1 MRGLIIL
8 AVVVVVA
15 LVAIGLVAYTVD
27 ETQQAVIVRMGN
39 PVRTVKEP
47 GLHFK
52 WPFPIESVH
61 TFDDRVLEY
70 DADPEPI
77 YTKDKKNLIVDNYAR
92 WRIEDPLVF
101 MKAVRTRSG
110 AQSRLDDIV
119 YSVLR
124 EELGK
129 HVLLEVISE
138 NREEIMVAVTY
149 RCREQAKGL
158 GIGILDVRIKR
169 ADLPQENEKFVFN
182 RMRAERSRIA
192 MQYRSE
198 GEEAALKIRAQ
209 TDLDEREI
217 MAGAYEK
224 SENLKGEGDAE
235 ALGIYAN
242 AYEKDPNFYAFIRT
256 LQAYE
261 KAIDKHTV
269 LVLPPTM
276 KFFQYLEAGTK

>member
-1 MRGLIIL
+1 MKGLIIL
-8 AVVVVVA
+8 AVIVVIA
-15 LVAIGLVAYTVD
+15 LVAVGLVAYTVD
-27 ETQQAVIVRMGN
+27 ETQQAVIIRMGN
-39 PVRTVKEP
+39 PVRTVQEP

-52 WPFPIESVH
+52 WPYPIESVH
-61 TFDDRVLEY
+61 MFDDRVLEY
-70 DADPEPI
+70 DVDPEPI
-77 YTKDKKNLIVDNYAR
+77 YTQDKKNLILDNYAR
-92 WRIEDPLVF
+92 WRIEDPLMF
-101 MKAVRTRSG
+101 MKAVKTRSG
-110 AQSRLDDIV
+110 AQARLDDIV

-129 HVLLEVISE
+129 HILSEVISE
-138 NREEIMVAVTY
+138 NREKIMVAVTQ

-169 ADLPQENEKFVFN
+169 ADLPRENEEYVYN

-198 GEEAALKIRAQ
+198 GEEEALKIRAQ
-209 TDLDEREI
+209 TDLDKRAI
-217 MAGAYEK
+217 MAEAYEK
-224 SENLKGEGDAE
+224 SEKLKGVGDAE

-242 AYEKDPNFYAFIRT
+242 AYQKDPNFYAFTRT

-261 KAIDKHTV
+261 KAIDEHTV

-276 KFFQYLEAGTK
+276 EFFKYLEVKKK

>member
-1 MRGLIIL
+1 MKGLIIL
-8 AVVVVVA
+8 AVIVVVA
-15 LVAIGLVAYTVD
+15 LVAVGLVAYTVD

-61 TFDDRVLEY
+61 MFDDRVLEY
-70 DADPEPI
+70 DVDPEPI
-77 YTKDKKNLIVDNYAR
+77 YTRDKKNLIVDNYAR

-101 MKAVRTRSG
+101 MKAVKTRSG

-129 HVLLEVISE
+129 HTLSEVISE
-138 NREEIMVAVTY
+138 NREKLMVTVTQ
-149 RCREQAKGL
+149 RCREQMKAL

-169 ADLPQENEKFVFN
+169 ADLPRENEAFVYN

-198 GEEAALKIRAQ
+198 GEEEALKIRAQ
-209 TDLDEREI
+209 TDLDKREI
-217 MAGAYEK
+217 MAVAYEK
-224 SENLKGEGDAE
+224 SEKLKGAGDAE

-242 AYEKDPNFYAFIRT
+242 AYEKDPNFYAFTRT

-261 KAIDKHTV
+261 KAIDEHTV
-269 LVLPPTM
+269 LVLPPTTE
-276 KFFQYLEAGTK
+276 FFKYLDVKKQ

>member
-1 MRGLIIL
+1 MKGLIIL
-8 AVVVVVA
+8 AVIVVIA
-15 LVAIGLVAYTVD
+15 LVAVGLVAYTVD
-27 ETQQAVIVRMGN
+27 ETQQAVIIRMGN
-39 PVRTVKEP
+39 PVRTVQEP
-47 GLHFK
+47 GLYFK
-52 WPFPIESVH
+52 WPFPIESAH
-61 TFDDRVLEY
+61 MFDDRVLEY
-70 DADPEPI
+70 DVDPEPI
-77 YTKDKKNLIVDNYAR
+77 YTQDKKNLILDNYAR
-92 WRIEDPLVF
+92 WRIEDPLMF
-101 MKAVRTRSG
+101 MKAVKTRSG
-110 AQSRLDDIV
+110 AQARLDDIV

-129 HVLLEVISE
+129 HVLSEVISE
-138 NREEIMVAVTY
+138 NREKIMVAVTHQ
-149 RCREQAKGL
+149 CREQAKGL

-169 ADLPQENEKFVFN
+169 ADLPRENEAFVFN

-209 TDLDEREI
+209 TDLDKREI
-217 MAGAYEK
+217 MAVAYEK
-224 SENLKGEGDAE
+224 SEKLKGAGDAE

-242 AYEKDPNFYAFIRT
+242 AYEKDPNFYAFTRT

-276 KFFQYLEAGTK
+276 EFFKYLEVKKK

>member
-15 LVAIGLVAYTVD
+15 LVAVGLVAYTVD

-77 YTKDKKNLIVDNYAR
+77 YTQDKKNLIVDNYAR

-138 NREEIMVAVTY
+138 NREEIMVTVTH
-149 RCREQAKGL
+149 RCREQMKGL
-158 GIGILDVRIKR
+158 GIEIVDVRIKR
-169 ADLPQENEKFVFN
+169 ADLPRENEEFVFN

-198 GEEAALKIRAQ
+198 GEEEALKIRAQ
-209 TDLDEREI
+209 TDLEEREI

-224 SENLKGEGDAE
+224 SEKLKGEGDAE

-242 AYEKDPNFYAFIRT
+242 AYEKDPQFYAFIRT

-276 KFFQYLEAGTK
+276 KFFEYLEVGKK

>member
-1 MRGLIIL
+1 MKGLIIL
-8 AVVVVVA
+8 AVIVVIA
-15 LVAIGLVAYTVD
+15 LVAVGLVAYTVD
-27 ETQQAVIVRMGN
+27 ETQQAVIIRMGN

-47 GLHFK
+47 GLYFK

-61 TFDDRVLEY
+61 MFDDRVLEY
-70 DADPEPI
+70 DVDPEPI
-77 YTKDKKNLIVDNYAR
+77 YTQDKKNLILDNYAR
-92 WRIEDPLVF
+92 WRIEDPLMF
-101 MKAVRTRSG
+101 MKAVKTRSG
-110 AQSRLDDIV
+110 AQARLDDIV

-129 HVLLEVISE
+129 HVLSEVISE
-138 NREEIMVAVTY
+138 NREQIMVDVAQ

-169 ADLPQENEKFVFN
+169 ADLPRENEAFVFN

-209 TDLDEREI
+209 TDLDKRTI
-217 MAGAYEK
+217 MAEAYEK
-224 SENLKGEGDAE
+224 SEKLKGAGDAE

-242 AYEKDPNFYAFIRT
+242 AYEKDPNFYAFTRT

-276 KFFQYLEAGTK
+276 EFFKYLEVKKQ

>member
-8 AVVVVVA
+8 AVVVVAAFV
-15 LVAIGLVAYTVD
+15 VIGLVAYTVD
-27 ETQQAVIVRMGN
+27 ETQQAVILRMGN
-39 PVRTVKEP
+39 PVRTVKEA

-61 TFDDRVLEY
+61 MFDDRVLEY

-77 YTKDKKNLIVDNYAR
+77 YTQDKKNLIVDNYAR
-92 WRIEDPLVF
+92 WRIGDPLRF
-101 MKAVRTRSG
+101 MKAVKTESG

-129 HVLLEVISE
+129 HTLLEVISE
-138 NREEIMVAVTY
+138 NREKIMVAVTE
-149 RCREQAKGL
+149 RCREQAKEL
-158 GIGILDVRIKR
+158 GIEIVDVRIKR
-169 ADLPQENEKFVFN
+169 ADLPRENEAFVFN

-198 GEEAALKIRAQ
+198 GEEKALKIRAQ
-209 TDLDEREI
+209 TDLEERRI
-217 MAGAYEK
+217 MAEAYEK
-224 SENLKGEGDAE
+224 AEKFKGEGDAE
-235 ALGIYAN
+235 ALKIYAN
-242 AYEKDPNFYAFIRT
+242 AYQKDPQFYAFLRT

-261 KAIDKHTV
+261 KAIDKYTV

-276 KFFQYLEAGTK
+276 KFFEYLGAGKK

>member
-1 MRGLIIL
+1 MRGLIVL
-8 AVVVVVA
+8 AVIVVIA
-15 LVAIGLVAYTVD
+15 LVGVGLVAYTVD
-27 ETQQAVIVRMGN
+27 ETQQAVIIRMGN
-39 PVRTVKEP
+39 PVRTVQEA

-52 WPFPIESVH
+52 WPYPIESVEM
-61 TFDDRVLEY
+61 FDDRVLEY
-70 DADPEPI
+70 DSDAEPI
-77 YTKDKKNLIVDNYAR
+77 YTQDKKNLVLDNYAR

-101 MKAVRTRSG
+101 MKAVKTTSG
-110 AQSRLDDIV
+110 AQARLDDIV

-138 NREEIMVAVTY
+138 NREAIMVAVAEQ
-149 RCREQAKGL
+149 CRQQMKGL

-169 ADLPQENEKFVFN
+169 ADLPQENEAYVFN

-198 GEEAALKIRAQ
+198 GEEEALKIRAQ

-217 MAGAYEK
+217 MADAYEK
-224 SENLKGEGDAE
+224 SQKHKGMGDAE

-242 AYEKDPNFYAFIRT
+242 AYERDPKFYAFTRT

-261 KAIDKHTV
+261 KAIDKNTV

-276 KFFQYLEAGTK
+276 EFFKYLEGVTK